1 MQEDIVDTQGL
12 SRAEKNEKL
21 EEWMNRVLFD
31 QDYTEVY
38 RMIFMNYKRK
48 IKTN

>member
-21 EEWMNRVLFD
+21 EEWMDWVLYD
-31 QDYTEVY
+31 QEYTEVY
-38 RMIFMNYKRK
+38 RMIFMNYKQK
-48 IKTN
+48 IIKN